1 MIGVATCNVGAAAEK
16 EARYCFCRG
25 MGRPRYRQGCSALPG
40 NVHQEAGPSGPRSR
54 GQIQD
59 CGPSFNSLNTLLK
72 RVKLEVADWG
82 TGLLSTKVED
92 CGGGHVPLSDPSYTP
107 LHVQFSF
114 WWQQVVDHCQGS
126 NTNFQSCSPSVVVHC
141 CTLSLWHLGSEM
153 IITEIQISIQ
163 RSSGW
168 AIN

>member
-1 MIGVATCNVGAAAEK
+1 MMGIGPSKMIGIGAAAEK

-25 MGRPRYRQGCSALPG
+25 MGRPRYRQDCSALPG

-114 WWQQVVDHCQGS
+114 WWQQVVVRTIVRDPTPIFSHA
-126 NTNFQSCSPSVVVHC
+126 H
-141 CTLSLWHLGSEM
+141 HL
-153 IITEIQISIQ
+153 
-163 RSSGW
+163 
-168 AIN
+168 